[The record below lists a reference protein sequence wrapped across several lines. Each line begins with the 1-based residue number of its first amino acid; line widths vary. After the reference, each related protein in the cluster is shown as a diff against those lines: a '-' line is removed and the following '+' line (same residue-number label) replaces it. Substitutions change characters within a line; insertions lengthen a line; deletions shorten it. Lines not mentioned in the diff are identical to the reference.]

1 MKVKI
6 IRISTVPISLN
17 ILLKGQLKF
26 LSKKF
31 EIIGLSSQG
40 NDLIEVGKRE
50 GIKTIAVDMER
61 GINPLKDFI
70 SLVKLYNQ
78 LKKEKPIIVHS
89 ITPKAGLLTMLAGK
103 MTGVPIRMHTFT
115 GLIFPTRTGLTQK
128 LLIKMDQL
136 LCWSATNIYPEG
148 NGVKQDLVKY
158 KITNKPLKVLANG
171 NVNGLDL
178 EYFSKNNFSEE
189 TQAQLKKELNIQSN
203 DFVFIFVGRLVG
215 DKGINE
221 LVEAFQKLEIRDQK
235 LGISSEP
242 QISSLQS
249 PISNSQSRIPKLLL
263 VGPLETELD
272 PLKEETLKEIKT
284 NPNIINVGFQKD
296 VRPYFAISNALVFP
310 SYREGFPNVVIQS
323 GAMELPSIVSDI
335 NGCNEIIV
343 EGENGTIIP
352 VKNAEA
358 ISIAMQKLMEDKAY
372 YLSLKNN
379 ARPMIQ
385 SRYEQSVVWNALLDE
400 YNSLINKLETR
411 N

>member
-1 MKVKI
+1 MKL
-6 IRISTVPISLN
+6 IRTSTIPLSLN
-17 ILLKGQLKF
+17 VLLKGQLKF
-26 LSKKF
+26 LSKRF
-31 EIIGLSSQG
+31 VVIGVSSRG

-50 GIKTIAVDMER
+50 EIKTISVDMER
-61 GINPLKDFI
+61 GISPFKDLV
-70 SLVKLYNQ
+70 SLFKLYQVLN
-78 LKKEKPIIVHS
+78 KEKPQIVHS

-115 GLIFPTRTGLTQK
+115 GLIFPTRTGLLQK

-136 LCWSATNIYPEG
+136 LCWAATNIYPEG
-148 NGVKQDLVKY
+148 NGVKQDLAKY

-178 EYFSKNNFSEE
+178 ENFSKNNISEE

-221 LVEAFQKLEIRDQK
+221 LVEAFSKLKTQ
-235 LGISSEP
+235 
-242 QISSLQS
+242 
-249 PISNSQSRIPKLLL
+249 NSKLLL

-272 PLKEETLKEIKT
+272 PLKSETLKEIET
-284 NPNIINVGFQKD
+284 NPNIISVGFQKD

-310 SYREGFPNVVIQS
+310 SYREGFPNVVMQA

-343 EGENGTIIP
+343 DGENGTIIP
-352 VKNAEA
+352 VKNSDAVLQ
-358 ISIAMQKLMEDKAY
+358 AMQCLIEDNDYYSKLKG
-372 YLSLKNN
+372 N

-385 SRYEQSVVWNALLDE
+385 SRYEQSVVWNALLEE
-400 YNSLINKLETR
+400 YNSLISKLA

>member
-1 MKVKI
+1 MKI
-6 IRISTVPISLN
+6 IRTSTIPLSLN
-17 ILLKGQLKF
+17 VLLKGQLKF
-26 LSKKF
+26 LSNQF
-31 EIIGLSSQG
+31 EVVGVSSKG
-40 NDLIEVGKRE
+40 EDLIEVENRE
-50 GIKTIAVDMER
+50 KIKTISVEMER
-61 GINPLKDFI
+61 GISPFKDFI
-70 SLVKLYNQ
+70 SLIKLYQ
-78 LKKEKPIIVHS
+78 VLSKEKPQIVHS

-103 MTGVPIRMHTFT
+103 MAGIPIRMHTFT
-115 GLIFPTRTGLTQK
+115 GLIFPTHTGFTQK

-136 LCWSATNIYPEG
+136 LCWAATNIYPEG
-148 NGVKQDLVKY
+148 NGVEQDLVKY

-178 EYFSKNNFSEE
+178 ENFSKNNISEE

-221 LVEAFQKLEIRDQK
+221 LIEAFSKLETRNQES
-235 LGISSEP
+235 GILVSCPQSLVSSKV
-242 QISSLQS
+242 
-249 PISNSQSRIPKLLL
+249 PKLLL

-272 PLKEETLKEIKT
+272 PLKEETLSEIEH
-284 NPNIINVGFQKD
+284 NANIISVGFQKD

-310 SYREGFPNVVIQS
+310 SYREGFPNVVMQA

-335 NGCNEIIV
+335 NGCNEIII
-343 EGENGTIIP
+343 EGRNGTIIP
-352 VKNAEA
+352 VKSSNV
-358 ISIAMQKLMEDKAY
+358 ILIAMQKMIDDKDFY
-372 YLSLKNN
+372 HELKKN

-385 SRYEQSVVWNALLDE
+385 SRYEQSVVWKALLDE